1 MGRPYLIMNTNHLLQ
16 LLLGISLLGSS
27 VAAVAGSTP
36 LYPGGDNA
44 MKDFIAS
51 AIVYPVT
58 ALNNGIEGTVL
69 ITVEVLADGTLSN
82 PRVERMIDPDLEAEA
97 IRVVMAMPKWVP
109 SDSGTV
115 KISIPVKFSLPE

>member
-1 MGRPYLIMNTNHLLQ
+1 MNTNHLRQ

-27 VAAVAGSTP
+27 IAAVAGSTP
-36 LYPGGDNA
+36 LYPGGENA

-69 ITVEVLADGTLSN
+69 ITVDVLADGTLSN

-97 IRVVMAMPKWVP
+97 IRVVMAMPKWIP